1 METIFLGS
9 DQLLQF
15 PDIEGLLQ
23 FLDIEGL
30 LQFPDIKGHPSIFG
44 KPFHGVLSLE
54 LICGSKVQFP
64 KIEGRPSIPGKYL
77 IED

>member
-1 METIFLGS
+1 MRGAPQFSETIFLGS

-23 FLDIEGL
+23 FPDIEGR
-30 LQFPDIKGHPSIFG
+30 PSIFG
-44 KPFHGVLSLE
+44 RPFHGVLSLE

-64 KIEGRPSIPGKYL
+64 KIEGRPSISGK
-77 IED
+77 